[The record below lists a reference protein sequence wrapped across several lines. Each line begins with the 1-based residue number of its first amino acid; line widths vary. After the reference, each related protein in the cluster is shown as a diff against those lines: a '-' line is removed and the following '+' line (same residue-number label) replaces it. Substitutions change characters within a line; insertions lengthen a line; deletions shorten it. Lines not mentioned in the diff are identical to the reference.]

1 MNLQSQFTEHWENIV
16 TCSWQTQ
23 KQSDLASHLT
33 AFTRPLEDTTGD
45 TSQQVLV
52 PVPEH
57 SNVNR
62 NNIILSLKFSP
73 KMLLF

>member
-1 MNLQSQFTEHWENIV
+1 MNLQNQFTEHWENIV

-23 KQSDLASHLT
+23 TQSDLASHLT
-33 AFTRPLEDTTGD
+33 TFTRPLEDTTGD

-57 SNVNR
+57 SNVNG
-62 NNIILSLKFSP
+62 NNIIPSLKFSP